1 MDPDLP
7 AIPQQP
13 QLPVAPLQPPPPLP
27 PVAPRPPVG
36 RFVIAGGLVI
46 ALFFGGFGAWASL
59 APLASAAIAQGTV
72 RAEGNRKTVQHLEG
86 GIIGELLVREGDRVS
101 AGQTLIRLDTTAAES
116 RYEAVRHQRDL
127 YGASQA
133 RLLAEQAHAGRL
145 IFPTDLE
152 ARRGEPR
159 VAMLLA
165 NQEEIFTTRRQSYA
179 GQRDILQKR
188 IEQLRSQIEGLE
200 AQIVSAEQQLELIAS
215 EQRTV
220 EDLVRKGLER
230 QPRLLEL
237 KRRTAAL
244 EGSRAE
250 SRAEIARA
258 EQTIGETELRILA
271 LDDEQSEKVATELE
285 KVQAELARTQEELV
299 AAEDVLRRRV
309 IEAPIAGTVV
319 NMQFFTPRGV
329 ISPGTPI
336 LDIVPAEDRLLV
348 EAQLSPLDID
358 VVHPGLPAEIRL
370 TAYKQRN
377 TPSLYGH
384 LLQVS
389 ADRFVDER
397 SGTPY
402 YKALVEVPAS
412 ELVRAGDV
420 ELYPGMPTEV
430 MIKTGERTFFAY
442 MMQPLRDSF
451 ARAFNEQ

>member
-7 AIPQQP
+7 
-13 QLPVAPLQPPPPLP
+13 VASPSSEPSMATLQPPPPLAPVSPSP
-27 PVAPRPPVG
+27 PVS
-36 RFVIAGGLVI
+36 RFIVAGGLVI
-46 ALFFGGFGAWASL
+46 VLFFGGFGAWASL

-86 GIIGELLVREGDRVS
+86 GIIGELLVREGDRVA
-101 AGQTLIRLDTTAAES
+101 AGQTLIRLDTTAAQS
-116 RYEAVRHQRDL
+116 RFEAVRHQRDL
-127 YGASQA
+127 YEASQA

-145 IFPTDLE
+145 VFPADLE
-152 ARRGEPR
+152 ARRGAPR
-159 VAMLLA
+159 VATLLA
-165 NQEEIFTTRRQSYA
+165 NQEEIFATRRQSYA

-188 IEQLRSQIEGLE
+188 IEQLGSQIAGLE
-200 AQIVSAEQQLELIAS
+200 AQIVSAERQLELIAS
-215 EQRTV
+215 EQKTV

-230 QPRLLEL
+230 QPRLLDL
-237 KRRTAAL
+237 QRRAAAL

-271 LDDEQSEKVATELE
+271 LDDEQSEKVAAELE
-285 KVQAELARTQEELV
+285 KAQAELARTEEELI

-309 IEAPIAGTVV
+309 IAAPFAGTVV
-319 NMQFFTPRGV
+319 DLKFFTPGGV
-329 ISPGTPI
+329 ISPGAPI
-336 LDIVPAEDRLLV
+336 LDIVPTDDRLLI

-370 TAYKQRN
+370 TAYRQRN

-397 SGTPY
+397 SGAPY

-412 ELVRAGDV
+412 ELARAGDV
-420 ELYPGMPTEV
+420 GLYSGMPTEV
-430 MIKTGERTFFAY
+430 MIKTGERTFLDY
-442 MMQPLRDSF
+442 MMQPVRDSF
-451 ARAFNEQ
+451 ARAFNEE